1 MRRIVLLPLA
11 VVVLVGVAAFAGV
24 ARPEP
29 AHGDSTQTD
38 TVTTN
43 GHGVITAVPDEATVS
58 AGVRT
63 DGATAAAA
71 LSANA
76 TKMNAVLAALKA
88 ASGEEIQTQ
97 EVSLYPST
105 DPQGKV
111 TGYTAQNTVSAKAKI
126 ADAGALVD
134 AAVGAGANTVD
145 GPSLTLSDQDALYRD
160 ALKKAVS
167 DARAKALAL
176 ADAGG
181 FGVGPVSTVVEQSA
195 AGQPVFARPVALA
208 AKDAST
214 PLEPGTADVTADVT
228 VTFTIR

>member
-11 VVVLVGVAAFAGV
+11 VAVLVGIAAFAGV

-43 GHGVITAVPDEATVS
+43 GHGVITAVPDEATVA

-63 DGATAAAA
+63 DGASAAAA
-71 LSANA
+71 LTANA
-76 TKMNAVLAALKA
+76 AKMNAVIAALKA
-88 ASGEEIQTQ
+88 ASGDEIQTQ
-97 EVSLYPST
+97 EVSLYPTT
-105 DPQGKV
+105 DPRGKV

-126 ADAGALVD
+126 AGAGALVD

-214 PLEPGTADVTADVT
+214 PIEPGTADETADVT

>member
-1 MRRIVLLPLA
+1 MRRILLLPVAVAVLA
-11 VVVLVGVAAFAGV
+11 GVVAFAGV
-24 ARPEP
+24 ARPES

-38 TVTTN
+38 IVTTN

-71 LSANA
+71 LAANA
-76 TKMNAVLAALKA
+76 TSMNAVIKALKA
-88 ASGEEIQTQ
+88 AGGDKVQTQ
-97 EVSLYPST
+97 QVSLYPST

-126 ADAGALVD
+126 AGAGGLID

-160 ALKKAVS
+160 ALKKAVA

-195 AGQPVFARPVALA
+195 TGRPVEFSPVAAA

-214 PLEPGTADVTADVT
+214 PIEPGTADVTADVT